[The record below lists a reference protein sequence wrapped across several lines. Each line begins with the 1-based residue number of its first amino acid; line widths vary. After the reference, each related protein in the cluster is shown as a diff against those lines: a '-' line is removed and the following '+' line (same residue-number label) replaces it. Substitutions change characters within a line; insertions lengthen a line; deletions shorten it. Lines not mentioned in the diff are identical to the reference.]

1 MSMGLTRRDKIARTL
16 LIWTA
21 IASVALVLAG
31 CLRVVGGH
39 AVMAGPKLGQPIEWT
54 PCRAANPKVKIP
66 GGAMCGRL
74 AVPVNYDHLDGA
86 VATLAMIRFPATGDK
101 VGSLVIN
108 PGGPGESG
116 IDAALG
122 VVQSLPKSV
131 RERFDLVGFDPR
143 GVAASRPAIWCNSDA
158 DNDHL
163 RTETQVDDSPAGV
176 ANIED
181 ETKAYVARCVAK
193 MGKKFL
199 ANIGTDNVARDLD
212 TIREALG
219 DSKLTFLGYSY
230 GTRIGAA
237 YAEAFPKN
245 VRAMILDG
253 AIDPNADPVESD
265 LRQAKGFQVAFDNYA
280 KDCAKSP
287 ACPLGTDP
295 AKAVDVYH
303 HLVYALVDK
312 KNPSVGRPAR
322 TKDPRGLSYSDAII
336 GTIMALY
343 SPTFWHHLTT
353 GLTELS
359 RHRGDVM
366 LELADLYMRRDKQGH
381 YSNSTDARVAVN
393 CVDQP
398 PVKDRAKVIDE
409 DRRSREVAPFM
420 NYGKFTGDAPLG
432 TCAFWPVPPTS
443 KPHTISA
450 QGLAPTLV
458 VSTTHDP
465 ATPYQAGVDLA
476 NELHGGLLTVDG
488 TQHTVVF
495 QGNSCIDDYASAY
508 IVSGTV
514 PSKGAKC

>member
-1 MSMGLTRRDKIARTL
+1 MGLTRRDKIARTL

-21 IASVALVLAG
+21 IAAVALVLAG
-31 CLRVVGGH
+31 CVHVVGGR
-39 AVMAGPKLGQPIEWT
+39 AVMAGPKLGQPVEWT
-54 PCRAANPKVKIP
+54 PCRAAAGAQVKVP
-66 GGAMCGRL
+66 GGAMCAKI
-74 AVPVNYDHLDGA
+74 AVPSDYNRLNSDVA
-86 VATLAMIRFPATGDK
+86 VLAMIRFPATRDK
-101 VGSLVIN
+101 IGSLVIN

-116 IDAALG
+116 IEAALG
-122 VVQSLPKSV
+122 IVQSLSEQV

-158 DNDHL
+158 DNDKL
-163 RTETQVDDSPAGV
+163 RTETQADYSPAGV
-176 ANIED
+176 AQIED
-181 ETKAYVARCVAK
+181 ETKAYVGRCVAK

-199 ANIGTDNVARDLD
+199 ANVGTDNVARDLD

-237 YAEAFPKN
+237 YAESFPNK

-265 LRQAKGFQVAFDNYA
+265 LRQAKGFQDAFNDYA

-287 ACPLGTDP
+287 TCPLGTDP

-303 HLVYALVDK
+303 NLVYPLVDK
-312 KNPSVGRPAR
+312 NNPMISKPAR
-322 TKDPRGLSYSDAII
+322 TKDRRGLSYSDAII

-343 SPTFWHHLTT
+343 SPTFWHHLSS
-353 GLTELS
+353 GLTELAG
-359 RHRGDVM
+359 HRGDM
-366 LELADLYMRRDKQGH
+366 LLELADLYMRRDKHGH
-381 YSNSTDARVAVN
+381 YSNSTDARVAIN

-420 NYGKFTGDAPLG
+420 NYGKFTGHAPLG

-443 KPHTISA
+443 KPHAISV

-476 NELHGGLLTVDG
+476 KELHGGLLTFDG